1 MENNK
6 KQFGEVRNLDLR
18 LLQPA
23 QVSYAMRYRS
33 ENRIVLF
40 SNEGQM
46 INVVDESC
54 GCGPNF
60 VCLEF
65 LPEQNQELPADGWF
79 FAGKTM
85 RVPFTTQLDLS
96 KTKDVYDSLYE
107 LQINDF
113 PGHMNSL
120 INKFVK
126 EAAFPQAKEL
136 KSRLDILAEAAQLR
150 QNESTEL
157 PVIGLIGFGAGL
169 FSEGDSALCG
179 MLLTARFFSA
189 GRRFNLNWL
198 KLLAVEVRR
207 FFHRTGPYGRN
218 WLSYALQGRV
228 TQSQK
233 NFFHAMSR
241 DYESASEIAVKHIA
255 DDRIINGSAF
265 LVGVSAALNM
275 IQSDSFKTAQNR
287 QKPL

>member
-1 MENNK
+1 MEIKK
-6 KQFGEVRNLDLR
+6 KQFGEVKNLDLR
-18 LLQPA
+18 LLQPTPG
-23 QVSYAMRYRS
+23 SYAMRYRS
-33 ENRIVLF
+33 GERIVLF
-40 SNEGQM
+40 SGEGQM
-46 INVVDESC
+46 INIVAENC

-60 VCLEF
+60 ICLEF
-65 LPEQNQELPADGWF
+65 LPEQTQELPADGWF
-79 FAGKTM
+79 FDDKSL
-85 RVPFTTQLDLS
+85 RVPFMTQIDLA

-113 PGHMNSL
+113 PGHMSGL

-126 EAAFPQAKEL
+126 AATFPQAEEL
-136 KSRLDILAEAAQLR
+136 KSRLGVLAEAAQLR

-157 PVIGLIGFGAGL
+157 PVIGLVGFGAGL

-179 MLLTARFFSA
+179 MLLTARFFAS

-218 WLSYALQGRV
+218 WLSNALQGRV

-233 NFFHAMSR
+233 SFFHAMSR
-241 DYESASEIAVKHIA
+241 DYESASEVAVKHLA
-255 DDRIINGSAF
+255 DDSIINGLSF
-265 LVGVSAALNM
+265 LAGVSTALNM
-275 IQSDSFKTAQNR
+275 IQTDAFETTQSR